1 VVEDGAVPE
10 GAPPWG
16 GVPPPGP
23 PDGMTAAS
31 AAETFVSDRFRDLAI
46 AAAMSPGPP
55 PVVLPLP
62 CCPGVPVGRADCIAL
77 CSALVDTPSF
87 VASVL
92 SVAVSNPPPRA
103 PAAVPPGAAVLADAE
118 LLVLLLDEDEP
129 QPATAPPK
137 RAVVPTITATLR
149 MRGFFMST
157 TIGARAERALGRR

>member
-16 GVPPPGP
+16 GVPLPGP

-62 CCPGVPVGRADCIAL
+62 CCPGVPVGRADCTAL

-103 PAAVPPGAAVLADAE
+103 PAVPPGAAVLADAE

-149 MRGFFMST
+149 MRGFFFMST
-157 TIGARAERALGRR
+157 TIGARPERALGRR